1 MSSRRSI
8 IALSVAVVG
17 LLMVGF
23 VMLGS
28 AGYFTADNGGDTEY
42 GLVRKQFW
50 CLLAGLIAAGFCAN
64 WDYHRLYSWRWPMF
78 LAAVVGL
85 VLCYVPGIGLRVN
98 GSSRWIGTDSSRVQ
112 PSEFAKVALI
122 IVLAAW
128 YSRHE
133 MHTRTFWRGFVIPA
147 AIMAVVAGLIAGEM
161 DLGGAAIAC
170 AVGLGIM
177 FVAGCKVRYMPIL
190 GGLALVLLVFAV
202 ANNANRRARVISF
215 GSSIPWIAK
224 HIDFTKLTAEQ
235 MKEIEA
241 KKTQQVNAALALG
254 SGGHEGVGPGMGRMK
269 LYSLP
274 EAHTDFI
281 LAMVGEELGLQ
292 GTLWLVFCFML
303 LIAAGMRIA
312 LQAPDYFGRLLGFGL
327 TFFLGIQGLV
337 NMCVVTSL
345 LPNKGLVL
353 PFVSYGRSNL
363 LMAMICIG
371 ILCNIHRLG
380 GKARASDLG
389 ILRGHSREAPPV

>member
-8 IALSVAVVG
+8 IALSIAVVG

-42 GLVRKQFW
+42 GLVRRQFW
-50 CLLAGLIAAGFCAN
+50 CLLVGFGLTLFCAN
-64 WDYHRLYSWRWPMF
+64 WDYHRWLSWRWPLF
-78 LAAVVGL
+78 LVAVVSL
-85 VLCYVPGIGLRVN
+85 ILCYVPGIGVKVN
-98 GSSRWIGTDSSRVQ
+98 GSSRWIGTESARLQ

-122 IVLAAW
+122 IVMAAW

-133 MHTRTFWRGFVIPA
+133 GHQRAFWRGFVIPA
-147 AIMAVVAGLIAGEM
+147 CIMAVIAGLIAGEM

-177 FVAGCKVRYMPIL
+177 FVAGSKLRYMPIL
-190 GGLALVLLVFAV
+190 AGAALVLLILAV
-202 ANNANRRARVISF
+202 ANNPNRFARVVSF
-215 GSSIPWIAK
+215 GSGIPWIAK
-224 HIDFTKLTAEQ
+224 HIDFSRLTAEQ
-235 MKEIEA
+235 KKEIAA
-241 KKTQQVNAALALG
+241 KKTQQVNASLAFG
-254 SGGHEGVGPGMGRMK
+254 SGGEEGVGPGMGRMK

-292 GTLWLVFCFML
+292 GTLWLVFCFIL
-303 LIAAGMRIA
+303 LSLAGFHITMT
-312 LQAPDYFGRLLGFGL
+312 APDHFGRLLAFGL
-327 TFFLGIQGLV
+327 TFFLSIQGLV

-363 LMAMICIG
+363 LMAMVCIG
-371 ILCNIHRLG
+371 VLCNIHRLG
-380 GKARASDLG
+380 GKARISDLG
-389 ILRGHSREAPPV
+389 ILRGRNREAPPV